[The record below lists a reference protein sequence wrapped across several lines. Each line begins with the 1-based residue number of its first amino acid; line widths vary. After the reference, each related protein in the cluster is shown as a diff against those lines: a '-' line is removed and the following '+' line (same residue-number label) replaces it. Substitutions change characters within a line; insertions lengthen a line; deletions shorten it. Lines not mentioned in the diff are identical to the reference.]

1 MATWKSRGLRGSLFE
16 DLINRTNDVYRE
28 RGTALV
34 QKIPTPITPM
44 EFDSESRH
52 ITLAYFD
59 QKSTVDY
66 IGIAQGI
73 ALCFDCKECAA
84 DTFALQNIHE
94 HQYNFMKEFE
104 RQGGV
109 AFLLIYYS
117 HREKIYFMR
126 CDEIVKFYDRGADET
141 REDNRKSFRFD
152 ELDER
157 FLYDM
162 PSEPFVNYLEF
173 VNDYLDYREENG
185 IEQEHFAKNNA

>member
-34 QKIPTPITPM
+34 QKIPTPITPIDIDRD
-44 EFDSESRH
+44 ERH

-59 QKSTVDY
+59 RKSTVDY

-73 ALCFDCKECAA
+73 AICFDCKECAA
-84 DTFALQNIHE
+84 DTFAMQNIHE
-94 HQYNFMKEFE
+94 HQYKFMKEFE

-126 CDEIVKFYDRGADET
+126 CDEMVKFYDRAYDESD
-141 REDNRKSFRFD
+141 RGDARKSFRFD

-162 PSEPFVNYLEF
+162 PAEPFINYLEY
-173 VNDYLDYREENG
+173 VNDYLDYKEN
-185 IEQEHFAKNNA
+185 ENNT

>member
-16 DLINRTNDVYRE
+16 EIINRTNELYRD

-34 QKIPTPITPM
+34 QKIPTPITPI
-44 EFDSESRH
+44 DIDRQTSH

-59 QKSTVDY
+59 RKSTVDY
-66 IGIAQGI
+66 IGLAQGI

-94 HQYNFMKEFE
+94 HQYSFMKAFE
-104 RQGGV
+104 KQGGV

-117 HREKIYFMR
+117 HREKIYFMNCEEMAR
-126 CDEIVKFYDRGADET
+126 FYERGTEEGMQ
-141 REDNRKSFRFD
+141 REDGRRSFRFE
-152 ELDER
+152 ELNPR

-162 PSEPFVNYLEF
+162 PAEPYINYLEYI
-173 VNDYLDYREENG
+173 NDYLDWKD
-185 IEQEHFAKNNA
+185 EQNLGKES

>member
-16 DLINRTNDVYRE
+16 EIINRTNELYRD

-34 QKIPTPITPM
+34 QKIPTPITPI
-44 EFDSESRH
+44 DIDRQTSH

-59 QKSTVDY
+59 RKSTVDY
-66 IGIAQGI
+66 IGLAQGI

-94 HQYNFMKEFE
+94 HQYNFMKAFE
-104 RQGGV
+104 KQGGV

-117 HREKIYFMR
+117 HREKIYFMN
-126 CDEIVKFYDRGADET
+126 CEEMAHFYERGTEAGMQK
-141 REDNRKSFRFD
+141 EDGRRSFRFE
-152 ELDER
+152 ELNPR

-162 PSEPFVNYLEF
+162 PAEPYINYLEYI
-173 VNDYLDYREENG
+173 NDYLDWKD
-185 IEQEHFAKNNA
+185 EQNLEKES